1 MSTLK
6 QQYKARKFG
15 WGNTKEGRFLRVE
28 NREESRKNRRA
39 KTFNANRNISI
50 SEPNSP
56 RNKKA
61 QMVPA
66 VNNRLIR
73 LMKWKVERERRR
85 KLEQMKKKPPFVVG
99 VVRHKIHSPI
109 SNQSALQ
116 PVTRRMVR
124 NRTVTP
130 ASPPKRVTRATEK
143 RLMNKALTK
152 QATNRSPKNKKSVNK
167 KQKRPESFAPADY
180 KFKPPAGLPHMRLFG
195 RVTLQSMSPAR
206 ISGFISPFVKILK
219 MEEPFITSNKNINTP
234 SSQRS
239 LRRQNAVDKSPKD
252 IENTDLNE
260 SKERSQNRMSIYNKE
275 RNEHNESI
283 RVLRNRIITSA
294 NTPTPSKSPR
304 KMSIDVFESEYNK
317 NKTPSVKTRRNSA
330 KITAENKG
338 KEDLQNSLNVNG
350 DKRRSRRSVKFS
362 EKVNNDSVL
371 NKSTLPMTPHVR
383 RSRTKNNKK
392 KISTSPDLTSWEI
405 SEKPP
410 ARVKRSRSRRMGS
423 LI

>member
-15 WGNTKEGRFLRVE
+15 LGNTKEGRFLRAE

-39 KTFNANRNISI
+39 NTFNANRNISI
-50 SEPNSP
+50 SMPNSP
-56 RNKKA
+56 RNKKT

-73 LMKWKVERERRR
+73 LMKWKAEREKRR

-116 PVTRRMVR
+116 PVTRKMVR
-124 NRTVTP
+124 NQTEPP

-152 QATNRSPKNKKSVNK
+152 KATNRSPKNKKSVNK

-180 KFKPPAGLPHMRLFG
+180 KFKPPAGLPHMLLFG
-195 RVTLQSMSPAR
+195 RVALQSMSPAR

-219 MEEPFITSNKNINTP
+219 MEEPFTTSLNKNINTP
-234 SSQRS
+234 SSQRN
-239 LRRQNAVDKSPKD
+239 LRRQNAVDKSPED
-252 IENTDLNE
+252 VENIVLNE
-260 SKERSQNRMSIYNKE
+260 RMSMYNKE
-275 RNEHNESI
+275 RSEYNESI

-294 NTPTPSKSPR
+294 NTPTPSKSSR

-317 NKTPSVKTRRNSA
+317 NKTPSVKTRRSSA

-383 RSRTKNNKK
+383 RSRAKNNKE
-392 KISTSPDLTSWEI
+392 KISTSPYLTSWEI

-410 ARVKRSRSRRMGS
+410 ARVKRSRSKRMGS